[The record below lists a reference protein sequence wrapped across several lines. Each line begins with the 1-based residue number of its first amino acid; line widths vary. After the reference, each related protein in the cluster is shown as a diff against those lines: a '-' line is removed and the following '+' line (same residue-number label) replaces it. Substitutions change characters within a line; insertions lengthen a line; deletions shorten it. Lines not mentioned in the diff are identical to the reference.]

1 MVIKKHKCV
10 FLYIMYLYCTA
21 DTYTLYIIYS
31 HTFIFRHNGH
41 SSKCRLSLYGNSFLN
56 ILFCDDQTDL
66 DKTKTHI
73 NVSELGLVLIIAGG
87 SLSVVVVGSV
97 NCHRDL
103 LVQQVERD
111 LIPTDIQNI
120 FLENPKHYF
129 NNLTINYLLLVHAES
144 PAGDPRAWFCTG
156 D

>member
-1 MVIKKHKCV
+1 MT
-10 FLYIMYLYCTA
+10 FREYLC
-21 DTYTLYIIYS
+21 
-31 HTFIFRHNGH
+31 
-41 SSKCRLSLYGNSFLN
+41 SFLN
-56 ILFCDDQTDL
+56 ETLYFLTIKQV
-66 DKTKTHI
+66 KTIPTSDITMYIKQYKTF
-73 NVSELGLVLIIAGG
+73 LVLIIAGG

-111 LIPTDIQNI
+111 LITTDIQNI

>member
-1 MVIKKHKCV
+1 MCLPLCYVYSI
-10 FLYIMYLYCTA
+10 YCTA
-21 DTYTLYIIYS
+21 DTYTLYYIIYS

-120 FLENPKHYF
+120 FLKHKHNQCHVMSTID
-129 NNLTINYLLLVHAES
+129 NNSPLVHGES
-144 PAGDPRAWFCTG
+144 PGGDPRGWFCRG
-156 D
+156 G